1 MPRGHRTVQYQNKK
15 VTVSAIP
22 VCFSSSVGKVTDLD
36 TGIYSSHSRMPVLR
50 FESWSTQAA
59 DSYWIMDT
67 SICGPVGPVHC
78 GRRTGST
85 APWVLGAVVQA
96 RFMDTCH
103 VGVTGPTEPLRA
115 RHLFSAALLFFF
127 GQIPRIR
134 TLARTRARKAQ
145 KIPPNHR
152 KSLSRAQAYARTY
165 ARAKSSKN

>member
-1 MPRGHRTVQYQNKK
+1 MQYQNKK

-115 RHLFSAALLFFF
+115 RHLFSAALPFFF
-127 GQIPRIR
+127 WTDPAY
-134 TLARTRARKAQ
+134 THAR
-145 KIPPNHR
+145 P
-152 KSLSRAQAYARTY
+152 Y
-165 ARAKSSKN
+165 ARAKSSKPPPNR